1 MKQFDQGWWNCF
13 CSYTEEMAGRDYD
26 WEATAEAQLDAAGAT
41 KDEIDF
47 VLKKYSIGK
56 KTEKILRE
64 YAPSTN
70 PISKKKGAKNG

>member
-13 CSYTEEMAGRDYD
+13 CSYTEEMADRDYD

-47 VLKKYSIGK
+47 VLKKYCIGK
-56 KTEKILRE
+56 KTERILRE
-64 YAPSTN
+64 YTPSTN
-70 PISKKKGAKNG
+70 PIAKKI

>member
-1 MKQFDQGWWNCF
+1 
-13 CSYTEEMAGRDYD
+13 MAGRDYD

-47 VLKKYSIGK
+47 VLKKYCIGK

>member
-41 KDEIDF
+41 KDEIAF
-47 VLKKYSIGK
+47 VLKKYCIGK

-70 PISKKKGAKNG
+70 PISKKK